1 MAKLTFNEL
10 KVILDNIDDV
20 PTLPTIASKITHT
33 ANMPL
38 SNARQLGKVLE
49 KDQALTFKV
58 LRMANSAFYA
68 MKDPVKTVDRAIV
81 VMGFNRVKNIVT
93 RVSAISSFGS
103 ATISDLFSMTKF
115 WEHCISVGMACSI
128 LAKQLKMKKPD
139 EMFTAGLLHDIG
151 KLILAQYLVSEF
163 EKIAKKVFSDN
174 CTFIQAERDIL
185 GVDHT
190 HIGKWLANKWR
201 LSKDIKLI
209 ISEHHHPPGDDI
221 ILGTS
226 AKPIVLVFLADH
238 ISRKAH
244 IGFGGDNLVPAINP
258 RIWNI
263 VDRNKID
270 LDLVE
275 KELLENRYV
284 INEYLDINQ
293 NEPTNEKTS

>member
-10 KVILDNIDDV
+10 KIILDNIDDV
-20 PTLPTIASKITHT
+20 PTLPTIASKIIHT

-38 SNARQLGKVLE
+38 SNAKQMGKVLE

-68 MKDPVKTVDRAIV
+68 VKDPVKTVDRAIV

-93 RVSAISSFGS
+93 RVSAISSFGGS
-103 ATISDLFSMTKF
+103 TNSDLFDMTKF
-115 WEHCISVGMACSI
+115 WEHCIAVGMTCSI
-128 LAKQLKMKKPD
+128 LAKQLKMPKPD

-163 EKIAKKVFSDN
+163 EKIAKKVYSDN
-174 CTFIQAERDIL
+174 CSFIQAERDII

-209 ISEHHHPPGDDI
+209 ISEHHHPPGDDL

-238 ISRKAH
+238 ITRKAH
-244 IGFGGDNLVPAINP
+244 IGFGGDTLIPPINP
-258 RIWNI
+258 KIWNI
-263 VDRNKID
+263 VDQNKINID
-270 LDLVE
+270 QAG

-284 INEYLDINQ
+284 INEYLDISQ
-293 NEPTNEKTS
+293 NEETS